1 MNNIWIAILSSA
13 GVASIISAIVG
24 YGFNVLMQK
33 RKYKDDYYKMVID
46 KRMNAYAKIED
57 IYKLLKTYVSEDS
70 GETSLCIIFNDKD
83 FFKIFYKKLYN
94 AMGSSMWLSEEI
106 NNDIRYLNDMLLL
119 VDKSLKNE
127 NTNIREL
134 GKEKHAIFAEIHSLI
149 GKHYKNDMLN
159 LYNVEGFLKKR
170 N

>member
-1 MNNIWIAILSSA
+1 MDNSWITILSSA
-13 GVASIISAIVG
+13 GIASIISAIVG
-24 YGFNVLMQK
+24 YFFNVLMQK
-33 RKYKDDYYKMVID
+33 RRYKDDYYKMVIA
-46 KRMNAYAKIED
+46 KRMDAYAKIED
-57 IYKLLKTYVSEDS
+57 IYKLLKTYVSKDS

-134 GKEKHAIFAEIHSLI
+134 GKEKHAIFAEIHCLI

-159 LYNVEGFLKKR
+159 LYNVEGFLKNK